1 MSNYRSY
8 LANKYNRNNIC
19 CCKGETGTLGTSGV
33 AGPTGF
39 TGLDKGSKGSKG
51 IDGPTGFI
59 GPTGFTGPTGGTTG
73 PTGFTGPTGE
83 MGPSIGLLGP
93 TGFTGPTG
101 GTGPT
106 GSTGEKGFIG
116 ATGPESE
123 PGLKSIW
130 EFGAYIPS
138 VNKTDLGN
146 FPEEFA
152 ICPTAFGAIGE
163 GKPCWLY
170 PSYGGSG
177 DRDTGT
183 TPNYSAPLPIAK
195 TIYPVTPVGRPPPPT
210 YGFFE
215 VPAAVIPYKKGRL
228 EKPIGLTLN
237 SSFGNVNWTGANRS
251 MDIII
256 KVYLWCPEDLKP
268 PIAGGTGI
276 PGGPTGYVYQYEAK
290 WNSDPRAE
298 TEPHS
303 LCCILSPTEPGE
315 VEPDIVCKPSPPDPF
330 TEIEINS
337 EWEPGN
343 KFLASVSIQ
352 FKATDSSYSAGP
364 DPRSVIGS
372 NMNISVS
379 LRFDPNP

>member
-19 CCKGETGTLGTSGV
+19 CCKGETGTFGTSGV

-39 TGLDKGSKGSKG
+39 TGLDKGPKGSKG

-83 MGPSIGLLGP
+83 MGPSIGPLGP

-106 GSTGEKGFIG
+106 GSTGEKGFVG

-146 FPEEFA
+146 SPEFA
-152 ICPTAFGAIGE
+152 ICPTAFGE

-177 DRDTGT
+177 DRDTGV

-195 TIYPVTPVGRPPPPT
+195 TIYPVAPGRLPTT

-215 VPAAVIPYKKGRL
+215 VPAAVIPYQKGRL

-237 SSFGNVNWTGANRS
+237 SSFGNVNLGGPTNNRS

-256 KVYLWCPEDLKP
+256 KVYLWCPEDLIP
-268 PIAGGTGI
+268 VAGRGATGI
-276 PGGPTGYVYQYEAK
+276 PGGVNAFVYQYQAK
-290 WNSDPRAE
+290 WKSEVGVD
-298 TEPHS
+298 PHS
-303 LCCILSPTEPGE
+303 LCCILSPTEGGKGT
-315 VEPDIVCKPSPPDPF
+315 PDISCKPRAIPISID
-330 TEIEINS
+330 S
-337 EWEPGN
+337 EWESEN

-352 FKATDSSYSAGP
+352 FIATDPSYAAGP

-379 LRFDPNP
+379 LRFEPFP

>member
-177 DRDTGT
+177 DRDTGA

-315 VEPDIVCKPSPPDPF
+315 VEPDIVCKPESF
-330 TEIEINS
+330 TGTIDSN
-337 EWEPGN
+337 WEPGN

>member
-19 CCKGETGTLGTSGV
+19 CCKGETGTFGTSGV

-39 TGLDKGSKGSKG
+39 TGLDKGPKGSKG

-83 MGPSIGLLGP
+83 MGPSIGPLGP

-146 FPEEFA
+146 FPEFA
-152 ICPTAFGAIGE
+152 ICPTATGE

-177 DRDTGT
+177 DRDTGV

-195 TIYPVTPVGRPPPPT
+195 TIYPVAPGRLPTT

-215 VPAAVIPYKKGRL
+215 VPAAVIPYQKGRL
-228 EKPIGLTLN
+228 EKTIGLTLN
-237 SSFGNVNWTGANRS
+237 SSFGNVNWTGAFGNRS

-256 KVYLWCPEDLKP
+256 KVYLWCPEDLKALP
-268 PIAGGTGI
+268 NGGTGI

-290 WNSDPRAE
+290 WKSEVGVD
-298 TEPHS
+298 PHS
-303 LCCILSPTEPGE
+303 LCCILSPTELGD
-315 VEPDIVCKPSPPDPF
+315 VEPDIVCKPASF
-330 TEIEINS
+330 TGTIDS
-337 EWEPGN
+337 EWIPGN

-352 FKATDSSYSAGP
+352 FIATDSSYSAGP

-379 LRFDPNP
+379 LRFDPTP

>member
-1 MSNYRSY
+1 MSNYKSY

-19 CCKGETGTLGTSGV
+19 CCKGETGTFGTSGV

-39 TGLDKGSKGSKG
+39 TGLDKGPKGSKG
-51 IDGPTGFI
+51 IEGPTGFI

-83 MGPSIGLLGP
+83 MGPSIGQLGP

-106 GSTGEKGFIG
+106 GSTGEKGFVG
-116 ATGPESE
+116 ATGPESK

-138 VNKTDLGN
+138 VNKASLGN
-146 FPEEFA
+146 LPSQFE
-152 ICPTAFGAIGE
+152 ICPISPALSD
-163 GKPCWLY
+163 GKECWLY
-170 PSYGGSG
+170 PSYGGTG
-177 DRDTGT
+177 NRDPVLGT
-183 TPNYSAPLPIAK
+183 TNYSAPLPIGK
-195 TIYPVTPVGRPPPPT
+195 PIYPVTPGRLPT
-210 YGFFE
+210 PYGFFE
-215 VPAAVIPYKKGRL
+215 VPAAVIPYKDGRL

-237 SSFGNVNWTGANRS
+237 SSFGNVNSSSPASNRS

-256 KVYLWCPEDLKP
+256 KVYLWCPEDLKTV
-268 PIAGGTGI
+268 ADGGNGI
-276 PGGPTGYVYQYEAK
+276 PGGTGAFVYQYEAK
-290 WNSDPRAE
+290 WKSELGVD
-298 TEPHS
+298 PHS
-303 LCCILSPTEPGE
+303 LCCVLSPTESNLQPN
-315 VEPDIVCKPSPPDPF
+315 IICKNAPLV
-330 TEIEINS
+330 INGD
-337 EWEPGN
+337 WQPGN

-352 FKATDSSYSAGP
+352 FKATDPGYAVGP

-379 LRFDPNP
+379 LRFDPTP